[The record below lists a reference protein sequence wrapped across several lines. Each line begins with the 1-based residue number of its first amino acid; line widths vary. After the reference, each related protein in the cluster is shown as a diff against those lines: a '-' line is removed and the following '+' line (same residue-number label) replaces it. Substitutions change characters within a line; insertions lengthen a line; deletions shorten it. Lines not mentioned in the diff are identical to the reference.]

1 MLAILKTTPAGLKR
15 LEEFEPGCW
24 IDLVNPTEEELE
36 RVSQELVI
44 PLDLLKAPLDE
55 EEKSRIEFEDGLTHV
70 IVDIPVLVREEDQQG
85 YETIPLGMLVH
96 PDYFITTCL
105 RTNPILGEFEQRRA
119 SATSRPSSR
128 PASFFRSCSGSPPST
143 CATSGASTAR
153 PTRWRKSCARR

>member
-15 LEEFEPGCW
+15 LEEFEPGSW

-105 RTNPILGEFEQRRA
+105 RPNPILGEFERGRR
-119 SATSRPSSR
+119 PQLHHLLEDH
-128 PASFFRSCSGSPPST
+128 ASFCRSCSGWRPST
-143 CATSGASTAR
+143 CGTWVASTAR
-153 PTRWRKSCARR
+153 PTRWSANCARR